1 MHFALIINGQLI
13 LRYYYL
19 YHHCHRRRRRRR
31 HRRRH
36 RRRRVVVASSSSSSS
51 SSSPPPPSSSLFICN
66 PCFSRRQVWM
76 VVFAASTLLNIVL
89 NMFVHQKIRSL
100 KLRHHDT
107 RGAPNPESLNIR
119 MKQEAFVTVSLL
131 LLASVFCR
139 MPFPVVSIVALN
151 LEGLSCDPEDL
162 KTSDQMN
169 AVVILLLY
177 VTFFADPII
186 YLARIRDTR
195 NSYKALFRKARARLA
210 CCRSNS
216 FETQCDGVDMKL
228 VSPRETSQSTRI

>member
-1 MHFALIINGQLI
+1 
-13 LRYYYL
+13 
-19 YHHCHRRRRRRR
+19 
-31 HRRRH
+31 
-36 RRRRVVVASSSSSSS
+36 
-51 SSSPPPPSSSLFICN
+51 
-66 PCFSRRQVWM
+66 M
-76 VVFAASTLLNIVL
+76 VVFATSTILNIVL

-131 LLASVFCR
+131 LAASVFCR
-139 MPFPVVSIVALN
+139 LPLPVAGIVALILEGRISN
-151 LEGLSCDPEDL
+151 LEDQR
-162 KTSDQMN
+162 TSERMN

-177 VTFFADPII
+177 VTFFADPIV
-186 YLARIRDTR
+186 YLCRIRDTR

-210 CCRSNS
+210 CCRDTS
-216 FETQCDGVDMKL
+216 FETQCDGVAMNL